1 MEELRSL
8 LNECI
13 VQSLMEV
20 VKERTAESTEEFL
33 VRHRSKAEI
42 IMNRHV
48 EEEEHH
54 RILLLKCRDPR
65 GRSIFCRR
73 RSRRI
78 VLDLVE
84 VIERVVLEDVRNV
97 VGMRQDGLQG
107 DQGELT

>member
-1 MEELRSL
+1 M
-8 LNECI
+8 
-13 VQSLMEV
+13 
-20 VKERTAESTEEFL
+20 T
-33 VRHRSKAEI
+33 
-42 IMNRHV
+42 RHV
-48 EEEEHH
+48 EEEEHP

-65 GRSIFCRR
+65 GRSIFCRS

>member
-1 MEELRSL
+1 
-8 LNECI
+8 
-13 VQSLMEV
+13 MEV

-48 EEEEHH
+48 EEEEHY

>member
-1 MEELRSL
+1 
-8 LNECI
+8 
-13 VQSLMEV
+13 MEV